1 MLLGFQLCFL
11 CVFLNPDLKMH
22 GSLTMWISYIELA
35 NSDCTLLSASF
46 QSEGSKSSATF
57 RKKKVLFFLLWD
69 GSLQPP
75 WSVVYLFVEGNCWH
89 FVDIQHFKPTN
100 PSLSLAVSGRS
111 YFLWCKFCL
120 TIPVKKCMNH
130 FMVNIAFGTALN
142 VNSFLIFVNIPLKQ
156 RWKTSFQWLWRNVQ
170 FNQLALRNIL

>member
-1 MLLGFQLCFL
+1 MHYQKIQYVTI
-11 CVFLNPDLKMH
+11 VFLWAFLHSDHKINA
-22 GSLTMWISYIELA
+22 SLTMWMSYIELS
-35 NSDCTLLSASF
+35 NSVCMLLSTSSR
-46 QSEGSKSSATF
+46 SEGSKSSATF

-75 WSVVYLFVEGNCWH
+75 WSVVHLFVEGNCWH
-89 FVDIQHFKPTN
+89 FVDIQRFKPTN

-142 VNSFLIFVNIPLKQ
+142 VSSFLLFVNIPQ
-156 RWKTSFQWLWRNVQ
+156 KTEMKDFTSV
-170 FNQLALRNIL
+170 AVEKCPV